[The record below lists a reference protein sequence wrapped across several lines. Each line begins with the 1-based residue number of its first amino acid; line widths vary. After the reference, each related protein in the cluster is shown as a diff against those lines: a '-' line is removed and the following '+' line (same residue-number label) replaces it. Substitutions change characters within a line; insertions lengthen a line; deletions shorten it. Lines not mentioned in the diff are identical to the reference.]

1 METEPLLQKVEESAE
16 SGVKKSQIKNLL
28 LGNMILFI
36 STLAVSMFS
45 PAMSQYLYKRVT
57 EDEFRNQ
64 TLAGKG
70 PMNQTCYLNTSNPDY
85 ILQEKAQQVT
95 ADKQMQFTF
104 LRTSLAIVSNIMLG
118 SYSDSVG
125 RKLLFV
131 VPLTGHCLRFGL
143 TAVIM
148 YWNLDINWF
157 FLPEGLE
164 GISGTYYA
172 MLLASFAYTADN
184 TPATGARTMGIAFV
198 EFFKSIGS
206 AASETAT
213 GYFIQDVNFFYPTL
227 TATLIVLVDILLVV
241 TLLPERNGIKKAKSK
256 WITPLEGCR
265 RVFGFYVLEG
275 TKRKRLCFVLAI
287 LIFVFTALPTVGS
300 SNIDTLFKL
309 NLPFCWTPEK
319 IGYYSTI
326 SSVAQ
331 QVIGVPLTRLLQCCC
346 IDEVIGVIGSV
357 AIGLADSLQS
367 IVSKDWMMYGLAG
380 IKTPS
385 ATLFPV
391 VRSTMSKMAPANK
404 QGSLF
409 ASLAVVETMCSLVG
423 TSVFNGIYQ
432 ATVVV
437 WRGMVFIVLGGTY
450 IVAAILL
457 VVYIFVSKP
466 IRLKRDVLKVQRDV
480 QQAQPE
486 VPHVQRDVQQDQPEV
501 PHVQRDVQ
509 QDQPGVPH
517 VQRVVTVHQGTQTDI
532 TVDPDKHVHALS
544 ATDLEVAEV
553 TRASIHVHAQSEFG
567 EEDGDNVKTDG

>member
-1 METEPLLQKVEESAE
+1 METEPLLQKVEESPE

-28 LGNMILFI
+28 FGNMILFI

-45 PAMSQYLYKRVT
+45 PVMSQYLYKRVT
-57 EDEFRNQ
+57 EDVFRNQ

-85 ILQEKAQQVT
+85 ILQEKAQQIA
-95 ADKQMQFTF
+95 ADKQMQFT
-104 LRTSLAIVSNIMLG
+104 LMKSSLAIVSNIMLG

-125 RKLLFV
+125 RKLIYAI
-131 VPLTGHCLRFGL
+131 PLTGHCLRFGF
-143 TAVIM
+143 TAVII
-148 YWNLDINWF
+148 YWHLDINWF
-157 FLPEGLE
+157 FLPEGLD
-164 GISGTYYA
+164 GISGSYFA
-172 MLLASFAYTADN
+172 LLLASYAYTADN

-198 EFFKSIGS
+198 EFFQNIGN
-206 AASETAT
+206 AASATAT

-227 TATLIVLVDILLVV
+227 TATLIALVDILLVV
-241 TLLPERNGIKKAKSK
+241 TLLPERKGIIKAKSN

-287 LIFVFTALPTVGS
+287 LIFVFTALPGVGA

-380 IKTPS
+380 IKTPA

-391 VRSTMSKMAPANK
+391 VRSTLSKLAPANK

-409 ASLAVVETMCSLVG
+409 ASIAVVETMCSLVG
-423 TSVFNGIYQ
+423 TPIFSNIYQ

-437 WRGMVFIVLGGTY
+437 WRGMVFIVLGGTH
-450 IVAAILL
+450 IVAAIIL
-457 VVYIFVSKP
+457 VIYIFVSKP
-466 IRLKRDVLKVQRDV
+466 IRQKRDVLEVQRDV
-480 QQAQPE
+480 HKDEAV
-486 VPHVQRDVQQDQPEV
+486 VPHAQC
-501 PHVQRDVQ
+501 
-509 QDQPGVPH
+509 
-517 VQRVVTVHQGTQTDI
+517 VVTKGTQTDI
-532 TVDPDKHVHALS
+532 TIDPDKHVHAQS
-544 ATDLEVAEV
+544 AAGLEVTEV
-553 TRASIHVHAQSEFG
+553 TRASIHVHVQSEFG
-567 EEDGDNVKTDG
+567 EEDGRYVKTDG

>member
-1 METEPLLQKVEESAE
+1 METEPLLQKVEESPE

-28 LGNMILFI
+28 FGNMILFI
-36 STLAVSMFS
+36 STLATSMYT

-57 EDEFRNQ
+57 EDVFGNQ

-70 PMNQTCYLNTSNPDY
+70 PMNQTCYLNTSTPDY
-85 ILQEKAQQVT
+85 ILQEKAQQIA
-95 ADKQMQFTF
+95 ADKQMQFT
-104 LRTSLAIVSNIMLG
+104 LLKTSLAIVSNIMLG

-125 RKLLFV
+125 RKLLYA
-131 VPLTGHCLRFGL
+131 VPLTGHCLRFGF
-143 TAVIM
+143 TAVII

-157 FLPEGLE
+157 FIPEGLD
-164 GISGTYYA
+164 GLSGSYFA
-172 MLLASFAYTADN
+172 LLLASYAYAADN

-198 EFFKSIGS
+198 EFFENIGS
-206 AASETAT
+206 AMSATAT

-227 TATLIVLVDILLVV
+227 TATLIALVDILLVV
-241 TLLPERNGIKKAKSK
+241 TLLPERKGIKKAKSN

-287 LIFVFTALPTVGS
+287 LIFVFTALPGVGA

-331 QVIGVPLTRLLQCCC
+331 QVVGVPLTRLLQCCC

-367 IVSKDWMMYGLAG
+367 IVNKDWMMYGIAG
-380 IKTPS
+380 IKTPA

-391 VRSTMSKMAPANK
+391 VRSTLSKLAPANK

-409 ASLAVVETMCSLVG
+409 ASIAVVETTCSLVG
-423 TSVFNGIYQ
+423 TPIFSNIYQ

-437 WRGMVFIVLGGTY
+437 WRGMVFVVLGGTH
-450 IVAAILL
+450 IVAAIIL
-457 VVYIFVSKP
+457 VIYIFVSKP
-466 IRLKRDVLKVQRDV
+466 IRQKRDVL
-480 QQAQPE
+480 E
-486 VPHVQRDVQQDQPEV
+486 VQRDVQQDQSGA
-501 PHVQRDVQ
+501 HAQRA
-509 QDQPGVPH
+509 
-517 VQRVVTVHQGTQTDI
+517 VTVHQGTQTDVTI
-532 TVDPDKHVHALS
+532 DPDTHVPELS
-544 ATDLEVAEV
+544 SAGLEVSEV
-553 TRASIHVHAQSEFG
+553 TQASIYVHVQSEFG
-567 EEDGDNVKTDG
+567 EEDGHYVKTDG